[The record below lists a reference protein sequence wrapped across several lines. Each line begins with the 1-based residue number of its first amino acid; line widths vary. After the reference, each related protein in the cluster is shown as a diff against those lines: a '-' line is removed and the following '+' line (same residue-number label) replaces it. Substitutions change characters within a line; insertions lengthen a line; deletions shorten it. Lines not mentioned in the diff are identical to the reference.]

1 MFPNKTVKV
10 HSLPSSVV
18 RVRDPDGDEL
28 PASLE
33 LIWSAGGMGTA
44 ALGVFST
51 MADRAERK
59 A

>member
-1 MFPNKTVKV
+1 M
-10 HSLPSSVV
+10 V

-28 PASLE
+28 PARLE
-33 LIWSAGGMGTA
+33 LIWLAEGMGTA

-51 MADRAERK
+51 VVDRAKRK